1 MRIFPHLR
9 PGFTDAPFASPAGS
23 PPSRHSTPRYP
34 CFALAD
40 LIRDSALNLVRYT
53 AVCMPRLALPATSA
67 THTLSHPLLSF
78 SATLSRTYYLPT
90 LHTHVHGN
98 PPISRI
104 ASSLVSTPL
113 TLFLSRTETTVRAA
127 YSLLL
132 HPFRFSRLLPCSCRS
147 PFSLD
152 SLLAILSISP
162 SLPFSLFILR
172 QRLYFSVFLFS
183 P

>member
-9 PGFTDAPFASPAGS
+9 PGFTNAPLASRAGN
-23 PPSRHSTPRYP
+23 PPSRHSAPRYP

-53 AVCMPRLALPATSA
+53 AVCMPRLALPVTSA

-78 SATLSRTYYLPT
+78 SATLSRVLPT
-90 LHTHVHGN
+90 YPPRTHVHGN

-104 ASSLVSTPL
+104 VSSLVSTPL
-113 TLFLSRTETTVRAA
+113 TLFLSRTETTVRRLLSFTPSSLSLSLSH
-127 YSLLL
+127 SLL
-132 HPFRFSRLLPCSCRS
+132 S
-147 PFSLD
+147 
-152 SLLAILSISP
+152 ILS
-162 SLPFSLFILR
+162 SLSSLSLSLSLSCPFSLFILR
-172 QRLYFSVFLFS
+172 QHLYFSIFLFS